1 MLDVYINIRIHD
13 CALYKCIT
21 VKIVQWPNVGYYSSV
36 LVLTGKAGPYVDV
49 SMTF

>member
-1 MLDVYINIRIHD
+1 MTAHYTNVYSED
-13 CALYKCIT
+13 
-21 VKIVQWPNVGYYSSV
+21 IVQWPNVGYYSRV